1 MNAPMPNKLDAPE
14 TATPPKP
21 TPPARRAR
29 RPVAASATPVR
40 VKAPLT
46 EQDLAAAKERAQAK
60 LAFKKE
66 LAAINT
72 KQASAK
78 LLATCIK
85 RLAKMI
91 PEHRLILAEHQLMP
105 VATPPLPMN

>member
-1 MNAPMPNKLDAPE
+1 MPDNLDTPV
-14 TATPPKP
+14 TATPPATT
-21 TPPARRAR
+21 TPAKRAR
-29 RPVAASATPVR
+29 KPKAASATPVR
-40 VKAPLT
+40 VKAPPT

-91 PEHRLILAEHQLMP
+91 TEHRLILAEHQLMP

>member
-1 MNAPMPNKLDAPE
+1 MPNKLDAPE

-29 RPVAASATPVR
+29 RPVAASARLTRVRTPDPE
-40 VKAPLT
+40 K
-46 EQDLAAAKERAQAK
+46 DAAKAEFKAK
-60 LAFKKE
+60 

>member
-1 MNAPMPNKLDAPE
+1 MPNKLDAPE
-14 TATPPKP
+14 TATPPA
-21 TPPARRAR
+21 TTSPAKAR
-29 RPVAASATPVR
+29 KTRKTASARLTRVRTPDPE
-40 VKAPLT
+40 K
-46 EQDLAAAKERAQAK
+46 DAAKAEFKAK
-60 LAFKKE
+60 

-91 PEHRLILAEHQLMP
+91 PEHRLILAEHLLMP